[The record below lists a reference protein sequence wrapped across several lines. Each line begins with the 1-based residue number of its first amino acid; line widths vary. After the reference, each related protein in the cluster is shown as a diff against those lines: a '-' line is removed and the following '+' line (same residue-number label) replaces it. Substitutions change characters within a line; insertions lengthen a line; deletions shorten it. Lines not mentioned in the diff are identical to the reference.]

1 MVQIIKP
8 GDRDHTTAQT
18 PGMSREAGVCADLTG
33 AQGLWM
39 GVGHN
44 EPGAHSGTHHHG
56 ESESGIY
63 VLSGRMRFRW
73 GEHLEHV
80 ADAEAGDFIFVP
92 PWVPHQE
99 ANASKDET
107 LKCVIVRSQ
116 PTTPG
121 DAVIVNLPG
130 LAPIDLGVAE
140 WVDSVHPRGHTYADG
155 GHAHEHGHG
164 HAHGHGP
171 AGPSP

>member
-8 GDRDHTTAQT
+8 GDRDHSTAQT

-63 VLSGRMRFRW
+63 VLSGRLRFRW

-92 PWVPHQE
+92 PFEVQLEENVSDDTE
-99 ANASKDET
+99 ASFVLARNTSEA
-107 LKCVIVRSQ
+107 IVV
-116 PTTPG
+116 
-121 DAVIVNLPG
+121 AVDDPS
-130 LAPIDLGVAE
+130 E
-140 WVDSVHPRGHTYADG
+140 
-155 GHAHEHGHG
+155 
-164 HAHGHGP
+164 
-171 AGPSP
+171 AGQATS

>member
-8 GDRDHTTAQT
+8 GDRDHATAQT

-63 VLSGRMRFRW
+63 VLSGRLRFRW
-73 GEHLEHV
+73 GEHLAHV
-80 ADAEAGDFIFVP
+80 AAAEAGDFIFVP
-92 PWVPHQE
+92 PFEVHLEENVSDDTEASFVLARNTSEAIVVPVEDPRQ
-99 ANASKDET
+99 ASGAT
-107 LKCVIVRSQ
+107 S
-116 PTTPG
+116 
-121 DAVIVNLPG
+121 
-130 LAPIDLGVAE
+130 
-140 WVDSVHPRGHTYADG
+140 
-155 GHAHEHGHG
+155 
-164 HAHGHGP
+164 
-171 AGPSP
+171 